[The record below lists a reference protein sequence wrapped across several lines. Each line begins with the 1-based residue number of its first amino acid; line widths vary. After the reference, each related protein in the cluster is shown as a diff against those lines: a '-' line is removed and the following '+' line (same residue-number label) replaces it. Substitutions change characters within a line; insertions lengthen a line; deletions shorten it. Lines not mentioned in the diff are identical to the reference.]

1 MDDNDKRFVPFIER
15 EEVDKEHIM
24 KIGQVTVFFLR
35 DSTDNGM
42 KLATE
47 SLFKVYENRIMG
59 KA

>member
-1 MDDNDKRFVPFIER
+1 MDNNDKRFVPFIER
-15 EEVDKEHIM
+15 EEVDKEHII
-24 KIGQVTVFFLR
+24 KIGQVTVFFLKESG
-35 DSTDNGM
+35 DDGM